1 MGRIFNI
8 HKNIFKL
15 FQFFFKGC
23 IADNRYHGHYLD
35 RRIETPRASL
45 NTEQENGAE
54 FRYVKV
60 YRENVY
66 KNCTCDTAGAAGMCL
81 NGGVCMAG
89 SPPSCL
95 CYFGWSGM
103 YCGVKPGDA
112 PLGKNI
118 QYFHKFN
125 ILFCFLE
132 IISILFFFPDDL
144 TELITL
150 SSHR

>member
-1 MGRIFNI
+1 M
-8 HKNIFKL
+8 
-15 FQFFFKGC
+15 
-23 IADNRYHGHYLD
+23 
-35 RRIETPRASL
+35 
-45 NTEQENGAE
+45 
-54 FRYVKV
+54 
-60 YRENVY
+60 Y

-118 QYFHKFN
+118 QFSQIQNTFLFLSNNLN
-125 ILFCFLE
+125 IDS
-132 IISILFFFPDDL
+132 ISIFLFSDN
-144 TELITL
+144 
-150 SSHR
+150 